1 MTNRLYYGDNLDWLS
16 NERAFPDASVD
27 LVYLDPPFN
36 SNATYSQLFK
46 SPDGKTADS
55 QIEAFEDTWN
65 WGISAEAAYDR
76 VLKGPNTDVAQL
88 LQAMRGF
95 LHDNALMAYLAMMAA
110 RLVELHRV
118 LKPTG
123 SLYLHCDP
131 TASHYL
137 KLLLDGV
144 FGAHGFSNEIVWQRT
159 NSKSHAY
166 TRFPTTHDIILKYR
180 KSDEATWNALYL
192 PHSQKLLKS
201 HYSNVEE
208 ETGRRYTLDNT
219 LNPNPNRPNLTY
231 EWNGLTRVWRW
242 TREKMQEMHD
252 NGRLVYT
259 KSGMPRYKRY
269 LDEMPGVPI
278 TDVWTD
284 IPPINSQA
292 QERLGYPTQKPL
304 ALLERIIA
312 ASSNAGDTVLD
323 PFCGCGTA
331 VHAAEKLGRR
341 WIGIDIT
348 HLSIALIE
356 KRMQDAFPSIEF
368 EVEGRPKDLNSAL
381 ELANRDKHE
390 FQKWAVTHI
399 GGQPWKGGKK
409 GPDGG
414 IDGLIFFNGMKKVPD
429 KDVPGDFASVST
441 HEKAIISVKGGLNKN
456 VNDVASLVETIG
468 REKAALG
475 ILLAAALPTS
485 QMIAR
490 AAAAGFYD
498 TGTGVQVPRIQI
510 ITLAEIFAGRRPV
523 IPNVNPAMFKAA
535 PVEPKE
541 QGRLF

>member
-16 NERAFPDASVD
+16 NEKAFPDESVD

-65 WGISAEAAYDR
+65 WGTSAEAAYDR
-76 VLKGPNTDVAQL
+76 VLKGHNTDVAQL

-144 FGAHGFSNEIVWQRT
+144 FGT
-159 NSKSHAY
+159 KSF
-166 TRFPTTHDIILKYR
+166 RNVILFYAKG
-180 KSDEATWNALYL
+180 KNQTFHMPKTE
-192 PHSQKLLKS
+192 
-201 HYSNVEE
+201 
-208 ETGRRYTLDNT
+208 
-219 LNPNPNRPNLTY
+219 
-231 EWNGLTRVWRW
+231 W
-242 TREKMQEMHD
+242 TREDLEKSRKQKIHVDE
-252 NGRLVYT
+252 NGV
-259 KSGMPRYKRY
+259 
-269 LDEMPGVPI
+269 EWIWMPGGKGNSKNKMRRVDEI
-278 TDVWTD
+278 IEGGKAISDVWQ
-284 IPPINSQA
+284 IPIISSSSK
-292 QERLGYPTQKPL
+292 ERLGYPTQKPL
-304 ALLERIIA
+304 ALLERIIN
-312 ASSNAGDTVLD
+312 ASSNPGDVVLD

-341 WIGIDIT
+341 WLGIDIT

-356 KRMQDAFPSIEF
+356 KRMKDAFPGIAF
-368 EVEGRPKDLNSAL
+368 EVEGRPKDLDSAQ
-381 ELANRDKHE
+381 ELASRDKHE

-414 IDGLIFFNGMKKVPD
+414 IDGLIFFNGARRIPSKFV
-429 KDVPGDFASVST
+429 KDDFDVEMT

-468 REKAALG
+468 RENAALG
-475 ILLAAALPTS
+475 ILLAAARPTT
-485 QMIAR
+485 QMKAR

-498 TGTGVQVPRIQI
+498 PGTGTPVPRIQI
-510 ITLAEIFAGRRPV
+510 ITLEELFAGNRPV

-535 PVEPKE
+535 PVEAKQ
-541 QGRLF
+541 QGKLF

>member
-1 MTNRLYYGDNLDWLS
+1 MNNRLYYGDNLDWLS
-16 NERAFPDASVD
+16 NEKAFPDESVD

-65 WGISAEAAYDR
+65 WGTSAEAAYDG

-88 LQAMRGF
+88 LQAIRGF

-144 FGAHGFSNEIVWQRT
+144 FGPDGFTNEVIWQRT
-159 NSKSHAY
+159 NTKSHAF
-166 TRFPTTHDIILKYR
+166 TRFPSTHDVVLAYR
-180 KSDEATWNALYL
+180 KSDAATWHTHYL
-192 PHSQKLLKS
+192 PHSEKLIKS
-201 HYSNVEE
+201 HYSNIEE
-208 ETGRRYTLDNT
+208 GTGRRYTLDNT

-242 TREKMQEMHD
+242 TRERMQEMHD
-252 NGRLVYT
+252 TGRLVYT
-259 KSGMPRYKRY
+259 SSGMPRYKRY
-269 LDEMPGVPI
+269 LDEMPGTPV

-284 IPPINSQA
+284 IPPLNSQA

-304 ALLERIIA
+304 VLLERIIN
-312 ASSNAGDTVLD
+312 ASSNPGDVVLD

-356 KRMQDAFPSIEF
+356 KRMHDAFPGIAF
-368 EVEGRPKDLNSAL
+368 EVEGRPKDLDSAL
-381 ELANRDKHE
+381 QLALRDKHE
-390 FQKWAVTHI
+390 FQKWAVTHV
-399 GGQPWKGGKK
+399 GGQPWRGGQK

-414 IDGLIFFNGMKKVPD
+414 IDGLIFFNGFDAKAEK
-429 KDVPGDFASVST
+429 SS

-475 ILLAAALPTS
+475 ILLAAALPTK
-485 QMIAR
+485 QMEAR

-498 TGTGVQVPRIQI
+498 PGTGVAVPRIQI
-510 ITLAEIFAGRRPV
+510 ITLAELFAGKRPV

-535 PVEPKE
+535 PVEAKQ
-541 QGRLF
+541 QGKLF

>member
-16 NERAFPDASVD
+16 NEKAFPDESVD

-65 WGISAEAAYDR
+65 WGLSAEAAYDR
-76 VLKGPNTDVAQL
+76 VLTGANTDVAQL

-144 FGAHGFSNEIVWQRT
+144 FRAENFRNEIIWHRSTGKALMKLRLPTNHDVILSYGKTENVVWNDAAIYRAYDHDNLPEKT
-159 NSKSHAY
+159 RVKYSHREADG
-166 TRFPTTHDIILKYR
+166 RVYR
-180 KSDEATWNALYL
+180 
-192 PHSQKLLKS
+192 
-201 HYSNVEE
+201 
-208 ETGRRYTLDNT
+208 LDS
-219 LNPNPNRPNLTY
+219 LINPNSNRPNLTY
-231 EWNGLTRVWRW
+231 EFLGVTRVWRW
-242 TREKMQEMHD
+242 TRERMQKAYED
-252 NGRLVYT
+252 GLVIQT
-259 KSGMPRYKRY
+259 RPGTVPQLKRY
-269 LDEMPGVPI
+269 LDEQRGLPLSDI
-278 TDVWTD
+278 WTD
-284 IPPINSQA
+284 IPPLNSQA

-304 ALLERIIA
+304 ALLERIIN
-312 ASSNAGDTVLD
+312 ASSNPGDVVLD

-356 KRMQDAFPSIEF
+356 KRMKDAFPGIAF
-368 EVEGRPKDLNSAL
+368 EVEGRPKDLDSAL
-381 ELANRDKHE
+381 ELAARDKHE

-399 GGQPWKGGKK
+399 GGQPWKGGRK

-414 IDGLIFFNGMKKVPD
+414 IDGLIFFNGFDGQK
-429 KDVPGDFASVST
+429 AT
-441 HEKAIISVKGGLNKN
+441 HEKAIISVKGGLNKT

-475 ILLAAALPTS
+475 ILLAAALPTK
-485 QMIAR
+485 QMEAR
-490 AAAAGFYD
+490 AAAAGFHD
-498 TGTGVQVPRIQI
+498 PGTGVQVPRIQI
-510 ITLAEIFAGRRPV
+510 ITLAELFAGKRPI

-535 PVEPKE
+535 PVEAKQ
-541 QGRLF
+541 QGKLDL

>member
-16 NERAFPDASVD
+16 NEKAFPDESVD

-65 WGISAEAAYDR
+65 WGLSAEAAYDR
-76 VLKGPNTDVAQL
+76 VLQGTNTDVAQL

-144 FGAHGFSNEIVWQRT
+144 FGPENFLNEVIWKRTSAHSSAKRYGPVHDAILFYG
-159 NSKSHAY
+159 KSEYFLWNKQFTPYEVDYVELFFDQTDPDGRRWKRMDLTGAG
-166 TRFPTTHDIILKYR
+166 TRKG
-180 KSDEATWNALYL
+180 
-192 PHSQKLLKS
+192 
-201 HYSNVEE
+201 
-208 ETGRRYTLDNT
+208 ETGQ
-219 LNPNPNRPNLTY
+219 
-231 EWNGLTRVWRW
+231 VWRGIDVTAKGRHW
-242 TREKMQEMHD
+242 AYPPSHLEKLD
-252 NGRLVYT
+252 KDGRIHWP
-259 KSGMPRYKRY
+259 KKDGGMPRLKQYPED
-269 LDEMPGVPI
+269 LPGVPLQDI
-278 TDVWTD
+278 FSDVRPLHNLTK
-284 IPPINSQA
+284 
-292 QERLGYPTQKPL
+292 ERLGYPTQKPL
-304 ALLERIIA
+304 ALLERIIS
-312 ASSNAGDTVLD
+312 ASSNPGDVVLD

-356 KRMQDAFPSIEF
+356 KRMRDAFPGIAF
-368 EVEGRPKDLNSAL
+368 EVEGRPKDLDSAL
-381 ELANRDKHE
+381 ELAARDKHE

-399 GGQPWKGGKK
+399 GGQPWKGGRK

-414 IDGLIFFNGMKKVPD
+414 IDGLIFFNGFDGQK
-429 KDVPGDFASVST
+429 AT

-475 ILLAAALPTS
+475 ILLAAALPTK
-485 QMIAR
+485 QMEAR
-490 AAAAGFYD
+490 AAAAGFHD
-498 TGTGVQVPRIQI
+498 PGTGTPVPRIQI
-510 ITLAEIFAGRRPV
+510 ITLAELFAGKRPI

-535 PVEPKE
+535 PVEKKQ
-541 QGRLF
+541 QGKLDL